1 MSEKKQRDDKRKQID
16 DTDLAWYGLTE
27 EDIERIKKEK
37 MYTLEEVEKSL
48 KVQWFIEDVFGIK
61 VTDTDFLLD
70 LYDMIFSNVQS
81 NIKKR
86 SRQASK
92 TVR

>member
-1 MSEKKQRDDKRKQID
+1 
-16 DTDLAWYGLTE
+16 
-27 EDIERIKKEK
+27 